1 MGGHGIY
8 ARECVHELQNRT
20 SWLKHGLVVKIG
32 EVPYKVVTATN
43 ARYDKMLC
51 EKVSNEPVELFGK
64 WQTEK
69 YIPPAAKDGKVP
81 RNEYGNVELFKP
93 WMLPKGTVHIPI
105 QGLNKTARMLDID
118 CAPAMIGWEFS
129 GGGCHPVFDGFVV
142 CQEFQDVLM
151 DAWNTEIEEKAKKDA
166 AKKEKRVLDNWKKL
180 AKGLLTA
187 EKIKR
192 KYLK

>member
-1 MGGHGIY
+1 MGTWSSLSLGCFPKEQCIF
-8 ARECVHELQNRT
+8 Q
-20 SWLKHGLVVKIG
+20 S
-32 EVPYKVVTATN
+32 KVRPMVMPFTICFVA
-43 ARYDKMLC
+43 D
-51 EKVSNEPVELFGK
+51 
-64 WQTEK
+64 
-69 YIPPAAKDGKVP
+69 
-81 RNEYGNVELFKP
+81 LFK
-93 WMLPKGTVHIPI
+93 VEINFS
-105 QGLNKTARMLDID
+105 GLNKTARKLDID

-142 CQEFQDVLM
+142 CTEHQEVLM
-151 DAWNTEIEEKAKKDA
+151 DAWNTEVEEKAKKDA